1 MMKQTRRFYLF
12 LLTVWMVLVPI
23 SRIYA
28 QDTEKE
34 INLKAVFLYNFTK
47 YVSWQ
52 NTGNNSNFVIG
63 VFGKSQIINPLNQIA
78 KSNTVEGK
86 KIVVLNFLKPEDVTH
101 CDILFVSKNATAPI
115 FSVASQ
121 TGKGTLIV
129 SEQPAGTASG
139 AAFNFVLDEDKLRF
153 EASLKAINF
162 SGLKVSAQLLKLA
175 ILLD

>member
-1 MMKQTRRFYLF
+1 MMKQTNRYFLF
-12 LLTVWMVLVPI
+12 LLTVWILMIPVV
-23 SRIYA
+23 RVRA

-52 NTGNNSNFVIG
+52 NTGNSNFIIG

-78 KSNTVEGK
+78 KSNYVEGK
-86 KIVVLNFLKPEDVTH
+86 KIVVLNFMKPEDVTH
-101 CDILFVSKNATAPI
+101 CDILFISKNATAPI

-139 AAFNFVLDEDKLRF
+139 ADFNFVLDEDKLRF